1 MIKMTFKNRFFSTL
15 FGKASASPSA
25 DSSIGSAHI
34 ETEIPPQT
42 DIITATVQRD
52 ISALQKSIAEGADIN
67 RAGASGDNAL
77 MLAAV
82 ENDAEIVDILIQAGA
97 DLNRKNRH
105 GATALILAAAVNA
118 DKTVT
123 QLLDAKANPFIRDR
137 QGKTALDYARDGG
150 YFDSVALLEG
160 PKAERDKILKFQP

>member
-1 MIKMTFKNRFFSTL
+1 MTFKNRFFSTL
-15 FGKASASPSA
+15 FGKASASPST
-25 DSSIGSAHI
+25 DSSISSAHI
-34 ETEIPPQT
+34 ETTPPQA

-52 ISALQKSIAEGADIN
+52 IPALQKSIADGADIN
-67 RAGASGDNAL
+67 RPGASGDNAL

-160 PKAERDKILKFQP
+160 PKAERGKILKFQP